1 MSDISNKIAANA
13 VLCGLG
19 ILALAFSSSALVS
32 CVREG
37 ADTPLPVG
45 RDEVRVNYSI
55 EGIEG
60 GTDAYATRTGGESS
74 SPALAPLTRSVD
86 ATAAECVLND
96 VDIIFFGQDDN
107 YLTVVPVNVTA
118 GTSYFS
124 FKVPEQLT
132 VGTPYKTLIVGN
144 MSSYLRDASDLVS
157 YIGTLGDK
165 KDRKYDTVREYLAA
179 VAEGRVKASSPLPM
193 WGEVCAADGS
203 VTDFMV
209 SDDDGHYTFSGH
221 LVFRRSVCRI
231 DLKSNV
237 ADKLIIAKV
246 KLNNYRNGGYFFHSD
261 VVYGG
266 VSKGL
271 TGPDA
276 DWTEVAPPS
285 DGSTYQELKSALY
298 SFPNIVPLVTP
309 SDEVTTC
316 LMIAGYFQDGTDNTP
331 SAPKTKLTY
340 YRFNFSGDGGH
351 QILRRNHAYA
361 GIVNRVSGP
370 GADTEEE
377 AMTSNVPKINID
389 VDNIWDDDDIV
400 PVVDD
405 KGNWM
410 LLSRRSVSFFGE
422 AGLKD
427 TVKVRVKDGLT
438 WSAAWETA
446 AAEYPDKDSFSFT
459 KAEGLLALA
468 TLTDNDSGR
477 MRQARLKVTATGATV
492 TDPLSAYVDVMQ
504 VAESVI
510 LTVDG
515 QTPELTKEVS
525 DDGSTLAMVVRTGSR
540 ACKWKVSASAGSFVT
555 TVPSAGSDGEDG
567 GLLSVTVP
575 ANTTGAARTCTL
587 TVRRFLKNG
596 DADNSTP
603 SVDVIVSQEANGI
616 LKVDGQEG
624 TVTKNV
630 QSLVDTLRM
639 AVLTGNSEC
648 KWKVEQGDGVSAM
661 ASVISPA
668 GSASG
673 ADGDSLR
680 VAIKQNS
687 STSERNCTL
696 TVKRLLPGGEED
708 SKTPAVTIRI
718 VQSGDQTLTVD
729 GKTGVVVFEV
739 GGSGDDKTLKTKVVS
754 TGPSGLKWKAVKDPA
769 TATVANAML
778 TISKSEGNSGEYLD
792 VAVTPNPSKTAERV
806 CTLTVKRV
814 LANGSDDEATP
825 AVSVVY
831 KQKPNDVLTLD
842 GKTGNIEKTAKP
854 QGETLS
860 MLVMAGYSGF
870 KWKATDESGNVKS
883 SGVTWTESGS
893 SASTGTNMTVTVPGN
908 FTGSSRTFTIKV
920 SRATD
925 DGNEDNTASPVYVT
939 ITQSNENTLTV
950 GGKTG
955 TVTFNAS
962 ALGETSG
969 ASYYVVS
976 TGASGLKWKA
986 TVDSGTASV
995 ANEML
1000 TITKSEGSS
1009 GEKLEVG
1016 VKQNTSS
1023 TVTRSC
1029 TLSVKR
1035 MLANGSVDTATPE
1048 VKVVY
1053 DQAKNNIV
1061 RVYNITSGYPVGNQS
1076 GTVNVGVPATGASL
1090 QFIVMSGFAG
1100 QNWKAVDA
1108 SGCTSAGITW
1118 TKQGGNAWYYG
1129 SGSSQNKA
1137 NMNVEIPANLTN
1149 STRTCTLTVKR
1160 ATSTWG
1166 DDNTGLPVNI
1176 VFTQAAMSTQISVTS
1191 DVSSWKGGRMIID
1204 GFADATP
1211 YSIAKTETVTSIKF
1225 NVSVANSQVQV
1236 IQVSSTFSISDVN
1249 IQYHD
1254 LDGTYNQGQ
1263 STTASTSFRL
1273 SSQKYF
1279 NLKVARMAPG
1289 DPDINGTITI
1299 EGYKSA
1305 PMAGIKSTPLCSL
1318 TIPIT
1323 IKIVSK
1329 VEIGDV
1335 IIRDDSGNYLLVADR
1350 NVGAPSRINAGSFVT
1365 SKSSVSS
1372 AFGSSW
1378 RITGY
1383 DDTEYRADW
1392 DGTKYLFTVTN
1403 NNNFVLNNWY
1413 NVPNGSN
1420 KDDAAK
1426 YSKWYKTSDVSKWS
1440 VPTQDQWTLIDKKA
1454 TMSKKRIMVVSDK
1467 LHNGAKVVCFL
1478 PHPNN
1483 SYGGY
1488 WTNSTNYYYF
1498 VPYYVEN
1505 TPGTLKNTSN
1515 SSVSLNVRLVRS
1527 LTASE
1532 ANYDSAAGSLK

>member
-13 VLCGLG
+13 VLCGLS

-271 TGPDA
+271 TGSDA
-276 DWTEVAPPS
+276 DWTEVASPS

-567 GLLSVTVP
+567 GLMSVTVP

-587 TVRRFLKNG
+587 TVNRFLKNG

-624 TVTKNV
+624 IVTKNV
-630 QSLVDTLRM
+630 PSLVDTLRM

-696 TVKRLLPGGEED
+696 TVKRLLPGGEVD
-708 SKTPAVTIRI
+708 SKTPAVTVRI

-831 KQKPNDVLTLD
+831 KQKANDVLTLD
-842 GKTGNIEKTAKP
+842 GKTGRIEKTAKP

-870 KWKATDESGNVKS
+870 KWKATDESGNAKL

-925 DGNEDNTASPVYVT
+925 DDNEDNSASPVYVT

-962 ALGETSG
+962 ALGESSG

-1023 TVTRSC
+1023 TVTRTC

-1053 DQAKNNIV
+1053 YQAKNNII

-1076 GTVNVGVPATGASL
+1076 GTVNVSVPAAGASL

-1149 STRTCTLTVKR
+1149 STRTCTMTVKR

-1166 DDNTGLPVNI
+1166 DDNTGTPVNI
-1176 VFTQAAMSTQISVTS
+1176 VFTQAASAVGAIDIVS
-1191 DVSSWKGGRMIID
+1191 DNYEWKGGKIVID
-1204 GFADATP
+1204 GVKNVITTDPTYGYLKMYYAAELKFTLSRSA
-1211 YSIAKTETVTSIKF
+1211 TVTCSFFKGRDAYVCAENAGAPISGLFDWTAEGRKES
-1225 NVSVANSQVQV
+1225 SVDYPL
-1236 IQVSSTFSISDVN
+1236 STFVFRVF
-1249 IQYHD
+1249 
-1254 LDGTYNQGQ
+1254 
-1263 STTASTSFRL
+1263 ST
-1273 SSQKYF
+1273 
-1279 NLKVARMAPG
+1279 APG
-1289 DPDINGTITI
+1289 DPDINGTIKITSAGSLIEIPVTI
-1299 EGYKSA
+1299 TSSNAE
-1305 PMAGIKSTPLCSL
+1305 L
-1318 TIPIT
+1318 
-1323 IKIVSK
+1323 
-1329 VEIGDV
+1329 GDV
-1335 IIRDDSGNYLLVADR
+1335 LVPVSSSSDYYLISDR
-1350 NVGAPSRINAGSFVT
+1350 YVGAPRRIKNGNFVVSHNYDYDANMVVTGRTEKDRDNGEWAGTGYTWKVMNMSTSLKDFVT
-1365 SKSSVSS
+1365 NYWLASSSVSGTNADES
-1372 AFGSSW
+1372 GKYSPWYKIADAGKWKVAS
-1378 RITGY
+1378 TGVLY
-1383 DDTEYRADW
+1383 PNSYHSKGRDLIMSELQKKGKTVCCFVSRAVIW
-1392 DGTKYLFTVTN
+1392 DGGNLV
-1403 NNNFVLNNWY
+1403 VES
-1413 NVPNGSN
+1413 GSN
-1420 KDDAAK
+1420 KK
-1426 YSKWYKTSDVSKWS
+1426 YARYDGALSKDRLYNSVSNRVFDYS
-1440 VPTQDQWTLIDKKA
+1440 
-1454 TMSKKRIMVVSDK
+1454 
-1467 LHNGAKVVCFL
+1467 
-1478 PHPNN
+1478 
-1483 SYGGY
+1483 
-1488 WTNSTNYYYF
+1488 
-1498 VPYYVEN
+1498 
-1505 TPGTLKNTSN
+1505 TSN
-1515 SSVSLNVRLVRS
+1515 MTRSVRLYRVV
-1527 LTASE
+1527 TKSE
-1532 ANYDSAAGSLK
+1532 VDTYYNKYCK